1 MSHYVIGM
9 QTSLQPSYAQEESPP
24 NYQKNIPKLSTL
36 PNTSVSQTERAVRT
50 RLLQIGQQITNCREM
65 ACSIE
70 EGNTQ
75 KIHSKGIHL
84 TLTAELL
91 QSMMQARELASQN
104 NKNSK
109 K

>member
-1 MSHYVIGM
+1 M
-9 QTSLQPSYAQEESPP
+9 
-24 NYQKNIPKLSTL
+24 
-36 PNTSVSQTERAVRT
+36 R
-50 RLLQIGQQITNCREM
+50 
-65 ACSIE
+65 CSIE

-75 KIHSKGIHL
+75 KIQSKGIKL

>member
-1 MSHYVIGM
+1 MSHYGIGM

-24 NYQKNIPKLSTL
+24 SFQNNMPRLSIL
-36 PNTSVSQTERAVRT
+36 PNAAVSQTERSVRT

-70 EGNTQ
+70 EGTTQ
-75 KIHSKGIHL
+75 KIHSKGIKL

-91 QSMMQARELASQN
+91 QSMIQARELASQN
-104 NKNSK
+104 KKNIK
-109 K
+109 E

>member
-1 MSHYVIGM
+1 MSHYGIGM
-9 QTSLQPSYAQEESPP
+9 QTSLQPSYAQEETPP
-24 NYQKNIPKLSTL
+24 SYQSNVTRLATL
-36 PNTSVSQTERAVRT
+36 SQTSASQSERSVRT

-65 ACSIE
+65 ACSVE
-70 EGNTQ
+70 EGDAQ
-75 KIHSKGIHL
+75 KMLSKGIKL

-91 QSMMQARELASQN
+91 QSMMQARELAIQN